1 MPPDEE
7 TPKIKFDFKERAK
20 QRRAGF
26 ENAEITPMVE
36 VTTEENQIVFEGMV
50 FDVEKK
56 TTRTGRHIINFKMTD
71 YTSSFAMQKWAKD
84 DDELQKIRYD
94 RQRGMA
100 SSSWEC

>member
-1 MPPDEE
+1 MP
-7 TPKIKFDFKERAK
+7 K

-84 DDELQKIRYD
+84 DDELKNTI
-94 RQRGMA
+94 
-100 SSSWEC
+100 